1 MAVALCWE
9 VEGVSSL
16 DPGKSVAP
24 GLIRAA
30 RVTRVPFHFGSLP
43 EAVGSVGG
51 TGWPWEGDGPRAPAR
66 APCSLGRCWSWRR
79 EGDPGARSWP
89 ALRLCPDPWPG
100 RGRLSLL
107 VPACGVVLRAG
118 AGPLRR
124 LLGILSA
131 RIFLST
137 AGEGVRFRA
146 ALLPP
151 APRLSAWISAVPRG
165 GRTGAGEEAR
175 GPEHGS
181 PLPSLQTEEQD
192 AKTPPGR
199 EVLPSLP
206 APRLLFLPWV

>member
-1 MAVALCWE
+1 MGPGLEASANLELSLVLPPRSPLHAPVPPRAPLLSWGVRTWCAARWASAVAVALCWG

-79 EGDPGARSWP
+79 EGDLGARSWL
-89 ALRLCPDPWPG
+89 ALRLCPDTWPG

-107 VPACGVVLRAG
+107 VPARGVVLRAG
-118 AGPLRR
+118 AGPLRWF
-124 LLGILSA
+124 LGILSA
-131 RIFLST
+131 PNLSKHS
-137 AGEGVRFRA
+137 GGGG
-146 ALLPP
+146 
-151 APRLSAWISAVPRG
+151 AV
-165 GRTGAGEEAR
+165 
-175 GPEHGS
+175 
-181 PLPSLQTEEQD
+181 
-192 AKTPPGR
+192 
-199 EVLPSLP
+199 
-206 APRLLFLPWV
+206 